1 MLDELARLVTC
12 HMPPVT
18 GCVTLVTGR
27 HAAAF
32 CFFQQGLSRRH
43 EGAEGEENL
52 EFRMQSAEPEKR
64 GTGKAPL
71 AGVLAFIILRS
82 NLNLSPCPLRHAPS
96 CQRADPLWTA

>member
-27 HAAAF
+27 HTAAF

-82 NLNLSPCPLRHAPS
+82 ASCLSRLPLRPCAS
-96 CQRADPLWTA
+96 ARD